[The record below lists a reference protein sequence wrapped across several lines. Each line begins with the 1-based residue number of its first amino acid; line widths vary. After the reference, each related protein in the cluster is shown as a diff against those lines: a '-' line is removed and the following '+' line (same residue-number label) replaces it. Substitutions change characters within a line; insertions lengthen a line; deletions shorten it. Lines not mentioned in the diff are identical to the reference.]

1 MKKEIRK
8 EKDTAAENASPAAQ
22 SDIKEKMSENEGKVG
37 GMLHDARLKKGL
49 KIEDI
54 AKELYIRPAYL
65 EAIESSNYDEI
76 PEPPYGVGFIRTYAE
91 FLGLNS
97 ARVVQLFKE
106 ETDANAQADDLYVL
120 EPQAEATVPNKKYLL
135 ISLAAV
141 ALLYAAWFAYNESQ
155 HAVVEEPVAEEVL
168 TDVSAP
174 ADDFPLQVEDFATLD
189 ETVPPADEN
198 EIAVVDVT
206 TAAPVESS
214 PQVTVSE
221 ASFVEPETPAVQ
233 PETPAVETPVPAE
246 AAQPAAEAE
255 KAPVVDTKAGS
266 RVLLKINKE
275 TWVEVK
281 DQDKLW
287 ISKVLQPGDTY
298 KVPAGSG
305 KILSVGRVDAVE
317 VLIDGK
323 VVPVVSAAKKTGIAL
338 DKFLDANH

>member
-22 SDIKEKMSENEGKVG
+22 SDVKEKMSENEGKVG

-141 ALLYAAWFAYNESQ
+141 ALLYAACLLY
-155 HAVVEEPVAEEVL
+155 
-168 TDVSAP
+168 T
-174 ADDFPLQVEDFATLD
+174 
-189 ETVPPADEN
+189 
-198 EIAVVDVT
+198 
-206 TAAPVESS
+206 S
-214 PQVTVSE
+214 PS
-221 ASFVEPETPAVQ
+221 PR
-233 PETPAVETPVPAE
+233 
-246 AAQPAAEAE
+246 
-255 KAPVVDTKAGS
+255 D
-266 RVLLKINKE
+266 
-275 TWVEVK
+275 
-281 DQDKLW
+281 
-287 ISKVLQPGDTY
+287 
-298 KVPAGSG
+298 
-305 KILSVGRVDAVE
+305 
-317 VLIDGK
+317 
-323 VVPVVSAAKKTGIAL
+323 
-338 DKFLDANH
+338 